1 MCVCV
6 RGGRAVQYSTSCCL
20 CRCMLASPCSLAL
33 CADMELPEELRGSI
47 PQGPVNP
54 FEQVPQKPSRSAFVV
69 DPTALAGKLEQERR
83 EKDLLED
90 EDETEEESS
99 LEYESDISMDRIA
112 PHVSTDEV
120 KVRKDREVFWTSD
133 PQQR

>member
-1 MCVCV
+1 MCTRRTCRPVHRC
-6 RGGRAVQYSTSCCL
+6 SL
-20 CRCMLASPCSLAL
+20 CRCMLTSPCSLAL
-33 CADMELPEELRGSI
+33 STDMELPEELRGSV

-54 FEQVPQKPSRSAFVV
+54 FEQVPQKPSRAAFVV

-99 LEYESDISMDRIA
+99 LEYESDVSMERID
-112 PHVSTDEV
+112 PHIIGTDEV
-120 KVRKDREVFWTSD
+120 KVHKDREVFWTSD
-133 PQQR
+133 PLQR